1 MKLFNRNF
9 QKGDLTEQT
18 NLPGNPDRG
27 WYRLYTFSLDQG
39 VNLQVLRE
47 SISADDSLALIMF
60 DIGCYRDRDLDD
72 AAMQYMRGVLSFFV
86 AMDTN
91 KVLPPCIPA
100 KTMAALRA
108 W

>member
-39 VNLQVLRE
+39 VDLQVLQE

-72 AAMQYMRGVLSFFV
+72 AAMQYMRGVLSFFCG
-86 AMDTN
+86 DGQRN
-91 KVLPPCIPA
+91 HPA
-100 KTMAALRA
+100 HCL
-108 W
+108 